1 MFSISESEPA
11 VFSVKNRRI
20 RPSHL
25 LLAVMLAAYALRLLL
40 IVNGGQFY
48 YPDEWRYRR
57 SLEVADHL
65 YQGRFT
71 DAFNGLLR
79 YYKHHG
85 IAAAK
90 LLPALFHRGI
100 HGLTREGPL
109 LWDKTDYRQF
119 LPLDFRISALIF
131 AMPSVLSIGMIYL
144 IARRAGADEAEALL
158 GAFLLAA
165 ANTFFIW
172 SKHLLP
178 YDISM
183 LLGLTVIY
191 FALRLN
197 TARAVNGLWIG
208 SLTFLT
214 FWIYNGHLTLV
225 IVIGLLYAV
234 YLAQNPRQIL
244 IRSLA
249 MVSVALLF
257 FIPIAVFNAF
267 AFNVD
272 VIFKLTVFSSQVTH
286 GDFAEGIVFPFLYFR
301 DAEGGIALVWLIG
314 LAFAAWRLWHQ
325 PDGRRR
331 GRLWLVCLLTLY
343 LLMSLVSTGL
353 QLFVL
358 YGRTVRALAPF
369 IVMLCAYGLTP
380 WLLRYGRKALSL
392 FIISVSA
399 LALTNFIPAIQQQY
413 SYEIVRQVHREYD
426 DLSFETTFSLPSRY
440 HMQMPEVPTARYK
453 LINTGF
459 YYPIAEIADRPE
471 GEVLLEVS
479 HPFNYKPWQYE
490 GMTPAMREIV
500 NRNDVKIWLID
511 TAE

>member
-1 MFSISESEPA
+1 MFSVTASEPVA
-11 VFSVKNRRI
+11 FSVKNRRI
-20 RPSHL
+20 RPSRL
-25 LLAVMLAAYALRLLL
+25 LFAMMLAAYALRLLL

-48 YPDEWRYRR
+48 HPDEWRYRR

-65 YQGRFT
+65 HQGRFT
-71 DAFNGLLR
+71 DAFNELLNYNR
-79 YYKHHG
+79 HPG

-90 LLPALFHRGI
+90 LLPALFHRAI

-109 LWDKTDYRQF
+109 LWDKNDYRQF

-131 AMPSVLSIGMIYL
+131 AIPSVLSMGMVYL
-144 IARRAGADEAEALL
+144 IARRAGADDAEALL
-158 GAFLLAA
+158 AAFLLAA

-183 LLGLTVIY
+183 LLGLAAIY

-208 SLTFLT
+208 FLAFLT
-214 FWIYNGHLTLV
+214 FWIYNGHFTLV

-234 YLAQNPRQIL
+234 WLAQNPRQML
-244 IRSLA
+244 IRVLA
-249 MVSVALLF
+249 MFSGAWLC
-257 FIPIAVFNAF
+257 FIAIVVFNALVL
-267 AFNVD
+267 NED
-272 VIFKLTVFSSQVTH
+272 VIFEMKVHSRNITL

-314 LAFAAWRLWHQ
+314 LVFAGWRIWRQ

-331 GRLWLVCLLTLY
+331 AWLWLASLLTLY
-343 LLMSLVSTGL
+343 LLMALLSTGL

-358 YGRTVRALAPF
+358 YGRTVRPLALF
-369 IVMLCAYGLTP
+369 LVMLTAYGFAP
-380 WLLRYGRKALSL
+380 HLLRYGRKALSL
-392 FIISVSA
+392 FIICAGA
-399 LALTNFIPAIQQQY
+399 LAMTNFIPAIQQQY
-413 SYEIVRQVHREYD
+413 SYEIVRQVYREYD
-426 DLSFETTFSLPSRY
+426 DLSFETTFSYPSRY
-440 HMQMPEVPTARYK
+440 RIQMPEIPTARYT
-453 LINTGF
+453 LINAGF
-459 YYPIAEIADRPE
+459 YYPIAGIADRPE

-490 GMTPAMREIV
+490 GMTPSMREIV
-500 NRNDVKIWLID
+500 NRNGVKIWLID
-511 TAE
+511 TAK